1 MSKFFLKLGS
11 IDKKLIMIIISTIL
25 YFIMKI
31 IDYVSKMSKLHKIF
45 DVFYTRGISYIMIII
60 VPKIQK
66 CKNKNLNLR
75 EKHRNCKQLVLN
87 LFCLYITFIF
97 NYGTVIYLSFLKAKN
112 PEDTKDYKMTNYEGL
127 CFEEAIEIIFIIIV
141 SKFLLKIKLYIHHY
155 IGLFFFLILSLGID
169 LLCNLDIFK
178 PNFLFIFIYI
188 LYIIFDSL
196 YVTYEKYMMDKLGYS
211 PYTVVFFNGFFVFIF
226 WNSIYYNT
234 LFY

>member
-1 MSKFFLKLGS
+1 MVEIFLKLGS

-60 VPKIQK
+60 VPLIQK
-66 CKNKNLNLR
+66 YRNKGLKLK
-75 EKHRNCKQLVLN
+75 EKHRSCKQMVLDIFY
-87 LFCLYITFIF
+87 LYLMYIFFFSASLYIF
-97 NYGTVIYLSFLKAKN
+97 LLKAKN

-155 IGLFFFLILSLGID
+155 IGLFFFL
-169 LLCNLDIFK
+169 
-178 PNFLFIFIYI
+178 
-188 LYIIFDSL
+188 
-196 YVTYEKYMMDKLGYS
+196 
-211 PYTVVFFNGFFVFIF
+211 
-226 WNSIYYNT
+226 YY
-234 LFY
+234 L